1 MTFSTSSRR
10 SLRSLARP
18 ARARVARQ
26 RGQLQAHRA
35 EDHNDSRISQELQA
49 VFNTRLKGAA
59 NAAASAVGRPPPP
72 PPANPPPAGAPTPAA
87 RPVRPPPPA
96 PMSTP
101 GRADA
106 VAQPRPQGANHRPGL
121 GSEPKATP
129 SQPTTEKATPAWNRA
144 CLRRGTPRHRDGHG
158 PAGGHRSIVADRE
171 SCRPACRRPRQS
183 RAALPPGVQVVR
195 TVARSTW
202 TPGDKPAPPR
212 CGTTADGTA
221 AGRGVV
227 FLRSHPNRA
236 SRKPRWRGPAGRSCF
251 SAFYTGT

>member
-59 NAAASAVGRPPPP
+59 NAAASAVR
-72 PPANPPPAGAPTPAA
+72 
-87 RPVRPPPPA
+87 RRPPA

>member
-59 NAAASAVGRPPPP
+59 NAAASAGR
-72 PPANPPPAGAPTPAA
+72 
-87 RPVRPPPPA
+87 RRPPA